1 MKCYYLVPYFIMV
14 IILPQKRYNI
24 IMNYKTIAKET
35 LEIEAQTLL
44 LASQKIGDE
53 FNEAIKTILECD
65 GKLIITGVG
74 KSGLIGAKM
83 AATFAS
89 TGTPSFFLH
98 PTEALHGDLGM
109 ISSNDVVIAIS
120 YSGES
125 EELSSI
131 LPHIR
136 RFGTPLIGMTRSKES
151 TLGKYSDLIIDVV
164 VEKEAC
170 PLDIAPT
177 SSTTLTLALGD
188 ALAVCLMKARNFQ
201 KSDFASFHPGG
212 ALGKQLFVK
221 VSNLMQTKN
230 LPIVSKDTKVK
241 EAILKI
247 SEGRLGTVL
256 VTDEDKKLIALVS
269 DGDIRRALL
278 QDDFSLEENV
288 LKYATMNPMSCED
301 ENMLASQALVLIEEK
316 KIQLL
321 VVTDKN
327 KKIRGVLHIHTLIE
341 KGIS

>member
-1 MKCYYLVPYFIMV
+1 
-14 IILPQKRYNI
+14 
-24 IMNYKTIAKET
+24 MNYKEIAQET
-35 LEIEAQTLL
+35 LNIEAQALL
-44 LASQKIGDE
+44 DSAKNINDSFD
-53 FNEAIKTILECD
+53 EAINIILSCK

-109 ISSNDVVIAIS
+109 ISKEDVVLAIS

-131 LPHIR
+131 LPHIK
-136 RFGTPLIGMTRSKES
+136 RFKTPLIGMTRDKNS
-151 TLGKYSDLIIDVV
+151 TLGQHSDVIIDVIV
-164 VEKEAC
+164 QKEAC

-188 ALAVCLMKARNFQ
+188 ALAVCLMKARDFK

-212 ALGKQLFVK
+212 ALGKQLFIK
-221 VSNLMQTKN
+221 VSNLMQSQN
-230 LPIVSKDTKVK
+230 LPIISKDAKVK
-241 EAILKI
+241 EAILAI

-256 VTDEDKKLIALVS
+256 IADEHNKLLALVS

-278 QDDFSLEENV
+278 KDNFSLEQNV
-288 LKYATMNPMSCED
+288 LEYATLNPMTCQD

-321 VVTDKN
+321 VITDKN
-327 KKIRGVLHIHTLIE
+327 KKIKGVLHIHTLIE

>member
-1 MKCYYLVPYFIMV
+1 
-14 IILPQKRYNI
+14 
-24 IMNYKTIAKET
+24 MNYKTIAQET
-35 LEIEAQTLL
+35 LNIEAKTL
-44 LASQKIGDE
+44 
-53 FNEAIKTILECD
+53 FNAAKLIDDVFEKAVDVILKCK
-65 GKLIITGVG
+65 GKLVITGVG

-109 ISSNDVVIAIS
+109 IGEGDVVIGIS

-131 LPHIR
+131 LPHIK
-136 RFGTPLIGMTRSKES
+136 RFNVPLIGMTRDENS
-151 TLGKYSDLIIDVV
+151 TLGSFSDMVIKINVQ
-164 VEKEAC
+164 KEAC
-170 PLDIAPT
+170 PIDTAPT

-188 ALAVCLMKARNFQ
+188 ALAVCLMKARDFK

-212 ALGKQLFVK
+212 ALGKKLFVK
-221 VSNLMQTKN
+221 VSNLMQTQN
-230 LPIVSKDTKVK
+230 LPLISKDANLKD
-241 EAILKI
+241 AILSI
-247 SEGRLGTVL
+247 SEGRLGTTL
-256 VTDEDKKLIALVS
+256 IIGEDEKLLGLLS
-269 DGDIRRALL
+269 DGDVRRALL
-278 QDDFSLEENV
+278 SEEFSLEDNV
-288 LKYATMNPMSCED
+288 LKYATLNPMTCED
-301 ENMLASQALVLIEEK
+301 EDILASDALVLIEEK

-327 KKIRGVLHIHTLIE
+327 KNIKGVLHIHTLIE

>member
-1 MKCYYLVPYFIMV
+1 
-14 IILPQKRYNI
+14 
-24 IMNYKTIAKET
+24 MNYKKIAQET
-35 LEIEAQTLL
+35 LNIEAQTLL
-44 LASQKIGDE
+44 
-53 FNEAIKTILECD
+53 EAARNIDDVFEKAVEVILNCK
-65 GKLIITGVG
+65 GKLVVTGVG

-109 ISSNDVVIAIS
+109 VGKDDVVIAIS

-125 EELSSI
+125 EELGAI
-131 LPHIR
+131 LPHVK
-136 RFGTPLIGMTRSKES
+136 RFEVPLIGMTKDVNS
-151 TLGKYSDLIIDVV
+151 TLGKYSDMVIKVEI
-164 VEKEAC
+164 EKEAC

-188 ALAVCLMKARNFQ
+188 ALAVCLMKARDF
-201 KSDFASFHPGG
+201 KKTDFASFHPGG

-221 VSNLMQTKN
+221 VSNLMQTEKV
-230 LPIVSKDTKVK
+230 PTVSQDTKVK
-241 EAILKI
+241 DAIIKI

-256 VTDEDKKLIALVS
+256 VTDTKDRLVALVS

-278 QDDFSLEENV
+278 QEDFSLEENV
-288 LKYATMNPMSCED
+288 LKYATMHPMTLED
-301 ENMLASQALVLIEEK
+301 ENMLASDALVLIEEK

-321 VVTDKN
+321 VITDKN
-327 KKIRGVLHIHTLIE
+327 KQIKGVLHIHTLIE

>member
-1 MKCYYLVPYFIMV
+1 
-14 IILPQKRYNI
+14 
-24 IMNYKTIAKET
+24 MNYRQIAQET
-35 LEIEAQTLL
+35 LKIEAQTLL
-44 LASQKIGDE
+44 DSAQNIDDVFDKAVEIILA
-53 FNEAIKTILECD
+53 CR
-65 GKLIITGVG
+65 GKLIVTGVG

-109 ISSNDVVIAIS
+109 IGRDDVVLAIS

-131 LPHIR
+131 LPHIK
-136 RFGTPLIGMTRSKES
+136 RFDTPLIGMTRDRNS
-151 TLGKYSDLIIDVV
+151 TLGKYSDLVIDVV

-170 PLDIAPT
+170 PLNIAPT

-188 ALAVCLMKARNFQ
+188 ALAVCLMRAKNFK

-212 ALGKQLFVK
+212 SLGKQLFVK
-221 VSNLMQTKN
+221 VKDLMRTKD
-230 LPIVSKDTKVK
+230 LPLISADTKLK
-241 EAILKI
+241 DAIVKI

-256 VTDEDKKLIALVS
+256 VTDEQNRLLALVS
-269 DGDIRRALL
+269 DGDIRRALMGEN
-278 QDDFSLEENV
+278 FSLEDSV
-288 LKYATMNPMSCED
+288 LKYATLSPKTIED
-301 ENMLASQALVLIEEK
+301 ENILASEALVLIEEM

-321 VVTDKN
+321 VVTDKQ
-327 KKIRGVLHIHTLIE
+327 KRVHGVLHIHTLIE

>member
-1 MKCYYLVPYFIMV
+1 
-14 IILPQKRYNI
+14 
-24 IMNYKTIAKET
+24 MNYKQIAQET
-35 LEIEAQTLL
+35 LKIEAQTLL
-44 LASQKIGDE
+44 DSA
-53 FNEAIKTILECD
+53 EAIDDVFDKAVELILTCK
-65 GKLIITGVG
+65 GKLVVTGVG

-109 ISSNDVVIAIS
+109 ISKNDTVIAIS

-125 EELSSI
+125 EELGAI
-131 LPHIR
+131 LPHVK
-136 RFGTPLIGMTRSKES
+136 RFDVPLIGMTRDRNS
-151 TLGKYSDLIIDVV
+151 TLGRYSDLVIDVKV
-164 VEKEAC
+164 KKEAC

-188 ALAVCLMKARNFQ
+188 ALAVCLMRARDFK

-221 VSNLMQTKN
+221 VSDLMKWDN
-230 LPIVSKDTKVK
+230 LPIVSQDTKVK
-241 EAILKI
+241 DAILKI

-256 VTDEDKKLIALVS
+256 VADEAGKLIALMS
-269 DGDIRRALL
+269 DGDIRRALML
-278 QDDFSLEENV
+278 DDFSLEDNI
-288 LKYATMNPMSCED
+288 LKYATLQPKTVDD
-301 ENMLASQALVLIEEK
+301 ENILASDALQMIEEM

-321 VVTDKN
+321 VVTDKE
-327 KKIRGVLHIHTLIE
+327 KKIKGVLHIHTLIE

>member
-1 MKCYYLVPYFIMV
+1 
-14 IILPQKRYNI
+14 
-24 IMNYKTIAKET
+24 MNYKQIAQET
-35 LEIEAQTLL
+35 LNIEADTLL
-44 LASQKIGDE
+44 QSAKNIDDVFDKAVKI
-53 FNEAIKTILECD
+53 ILQCE
-65 GKLIITGVG
+65 GKLIVTGVG

-109 ISSNDVVIAIS
+109 IGKDDVVIAIS

-131 LPHIR
+131 LPHIK
-136 RFGTPLIGMTRSKES
+136 RFDIPLIGMTRSKSS
-151 TLGKYSDLIIDVV
+151 TLGSYSDLVIDVV
-164 VEKEAC
+164 VKKEAC

-188 ALAVCLMKARNFQ
+188 ALAVCLMKARDFK

-221 VSNLMQTKN
+221 VSDLMRSED
-230 LPIVSKDTKVK
+230 LPIIKKDTKVK
-241 EAILKI
+241 DAIVKI

-256 VTDEDKKLIALVS
+256 VTDDNNSLTALVS

-278 QDDFSLEENV
+278 SEDFSLEDDV
-288 LKYATMNPMSCED
+288 LKYATKNPRTIDD
-301 ENMLASQALVLIEEK
+301 ESMLASEALIIIEEM

-321 VVTDKN
+321 VVTDRD
-327 KKIRGVLHIHTLIE
+327 KKVKGVLHIHTLIE

>member
-1 MKCYYLVPYFIMV
+1 
-14 IILPQKRYNI
+14 
-24 IMNYKTIAKET
+24 MNYKEIAQET
-35 LEIEAQTLL
+35 LNIEANTLL
-44 LASQKIGDE
+44 KAAKNIDDVFDKAVE
-53 FNEAIKTILECD
+53 IILNCT
-65 GKLIITGVG
+65 GKLVVTGVG

-109 ISSNDVVIAIS
+109 ISKNDVVIAIS

-136 RFGTPLIGMTRSKES
+136 RFETPLIGMTRNKKS
-151 TLGKYSDLIIDVV
+151 TLGQYSDLVIDVIV
-164 VEKEAC
+164 DKEAC

-188 ALAVCLMKARNFQ
+188 ALAVCLMKARDFK

-230 LPIVSKDTKVK
+230 IPVVNQSTKVK
-241 EAILKI
+241 DAILEI
-247 SEGRLGTVL
+247 SQGRLGTVL
-256 VTDEDKKLIALVS
+256 VTDEDDKLIALVS

-278 QDDFSLEENV
+278 ESDFSLEENV
-288 LKYATMNPMSCED
+288 LKYATMNPMTCED
-301 ENMLASQALVLIEEK
+301 EDMLASEALILIEEK

-321 VVTDKN
+321 VITDKN
-327 KKIRGVLHIHTLIE
+327 KKIKGVLHIHTLIE

>member
-1 MKCYYLVPYFIMV
+1 
-14 IILPQKRYNI
+14 
-24 IMNYKTIAKET
+24 MNYKTIAQET
-35 LEIEAQTLL
+35 LNIEAQTLQN
-44 LASQKIGDE
+44 ASKLIDDVFE
-53 FNEAIKTILECD
+53 KAVEVILECK

-109 ISSNDVVIAIS
+109 IGKDDVVIGIS

-131 LPHIR
+131 LPHIK
-136 RFGTPLIGMTRSKES
+136 RFGAPLIGMTKDRNS
-151 TLGKYSDLIIDVV
+151 TLGSYSDMIIELNVT
-164 VEKEAC
+164 KEAC
-170 PLDIAPT
+170 PIETAPT

-188 ALAVCLMKARNFQ
+188 ALAVCLMRARDFK

-212 ALGKQLFVK
+212 ALGKKLFVK
-221 VSNLMQTKN
+221 VSNLMQSQN
-230 LPIVSKDTKVK
+230 LPIIFKDTKVK

-256 VTDEDKKLIALVS
+256 IVDENEKLVALLS

-278 QDDFSLEENV
+278 SEEFSLEDDV
-288 LKYATMNPMSCED
+288 LKYATLNPMTSED
-301 ENMLASQALVLIEEK
+301 ADMLASDALVLIEEK

-321 VVTDKN
+321 VITDKE
-327 KKIRGVLHIHTLIE
+327 KKIQGVLHIHTLIE

>member
-1 MKCYYLVPYFIMV
+1 
-14 IILPQKRYNI
+14 
-24 IMNYKTIAKET
+24 MNYKEIAQET
-35 LEIEAQTLL
+35 LNIEAQTLL
-44 LASQKIGDE
+44 QASKNVTDVFDKAVEIILACE
-53 FNEAIKTILECD
+53 
-65 GKLIITGVG
+65 GKLVVTGVG
-74 KSGLIGAKM
+74 KSGLIGAKL

-131 LPHIR
+131 LPHIK
-136 RFGTPLIGMTRSKES
+136 RFGTPLIGMTRDEKS
-151 TLGKYSDLIIDVV
+151 TLGQHSDLVIDVV

-188 ALAVCLMKARNFQ
+188 ALAVCLMRARDFK

-221 VSNLMQTKN
+221 VSNLMQSEN
-230 LPIVSKDTKVK
+230 LPIVDKNTKVK
-241 EAILKI
+241 DAILKI

-256 VTDEDKKLIALVS
+256 VTDEDKKLVALVS

-278 QDDFSLEENV
+278 AENFSLEDEV
-288 LKYATMNPMSCED
+288 LKYATIDPMTCED
-301 ENMLASQALVLIEEK
+301 ENMLASEALILIEEK

-321 VVTDKN
+321 VITDKN
-327 KKIRGVLHIHTLIE
+327 KNIKGVLHIHTLIE

>member
-1 MKCYYLVPYFIMV
+1 
-14 IILPQKRYNI
+14 
-24 IMNYKTIAKET
+24 MNYKTIAQET
-35 LEIEAQTLL
+35 LNIEAQTLL
-44 LASQKIGDE
+44 NAATLIDDVFEKAVDV
-53 FNEAIKTILECD
+53 ILNCK

-109 ISSNDVVIAIS
+109 IDKNDVVIGIS

-131 LPHIR
+131 LPHIK
-136 RFGTPLIGMTRSKES
+136 RFGAPLIGMTRDRKS
-151 TLGKYSDLIIDVV
+151 TLGSYSDMVIELNVQ
-164 VEKEAC
+164 KEAC
-170 PLDIAPT
+170 PIDTAPT

-212 ALGKQLFVK
+212 ALGKKLFVK
-221 VSNLMQTKN
+221 VSNLMRTRN
-230 LPIVSKDTKVK
+230 LPLIKKDTKVK
-241 EAILKI
+241 DAILTI
-247 SEGRLGTVL
+247 SEGRLGTAVI
-256 VTDEDKKLIALVS
+256 VDEDEKLVGLMS
-269 DGDIRRALL
+269 DGDVRRALL
-278 QDDFSLEENV
+278 SEKFSLEDEV
-288 LKYATMNPMSCED
+288 FKYATKNPMAID
-301 ENMLASQALVLIEEK
+301 NADMLASDALVLIEEK

-327 KKIRGVLHIHTLIE
+327 QKIQGVLHIHTLIE

>member
-1 MKCYYLVPYFIMV
+1 
-14 IILPQKRYNI
+14 
-24 IMNYKTIAKET
+24 MNYKQIAQDT
-35 LEIEAQTLL
+35 LRIEANTLL
-44 LASQKIGDE
+44 ESAKNIGDVFDKAVE
-53 FNEAIKTILECD
+53 IILSCK
-65 GKLIITGVG
+65 GKLIVTGVG

-109 ISSNDVVIAIS
+109 ISHNDVVIAIS

-131 LPHIR
+131 LPHVK
-136 RFGTPLIGMTRSKES
+136 RFDIPLIGMTKDKNS
-151 TLGKYSDLIIDVV
+151 TLGRYSDLVIDVV

-170 PLDIAPT
+170 PLNIAPT

-188 ALAVCLMKARNFQ
+188 ALAVCLMKAKNFK

-221 VSNLMQTKN
+221 VSDLMRVKD
-230 LPIVSKDTKVK
+230 LPLISADTKLK
-241 EAILKI
+241 DAIVKI

-256 VTDEDKKLIALVS
+256 VTDEQNRLLALVS

-278 QDDFSLEENV
+278 SKEFSLEDTV
-288 LKYATMNPMSCED
+288 LKYATLNPKTIED
-301 ENMLASQALVLIEEK
+301 ENILASEALVIIEEM

-321 VVTDKN
+321 VVTDKE
-327 KKIRGVLHIHTLIE
+327 KRVKGVLHIHTLIE

>member
-1 MKCYYLVPYFIMV
+1 
-14 IILPQKRYNI
+14 
-24 IMNYKTIAKET
+24 MNYKKIAQET
-35 LEIEAQTLL
+35 LNIEAETLIE
-44 LASQKIGDE
+44 ASKKLTDDFSKSVE
-53 FNEAIKTILECD
+53 TILKCQ
-65 GKLIITGVG
+65 GKLIVTGVG

-109 ISSNDVVIAIS
+109 VSSSDIVIAIS

-125 EELSSI
+125 EELGAI
-131 LPHIR
+131 LPHVK
-136 RFGTPLIGMTRSKES
+136 RFDVPLIGMTKNRDS
-151 TLGKYSDLIIDVV
+151 TLGKYSDFVIDISIT
-164 VEKEAC
+164 KEAC

-188 ALAVCLMKARNFQ
+188 ALAVSLMKARDFK

-221 VSNLMQTKN
+221 VSNLMQSDN
-230 LPIVSKDTKVK
+230 LPTVYKEAKVK
-241 EAILKI
+241 DAIIKI

-256 VTDEDKKLIALVS
+256 IVDKNNRLVALLS
-269 DGDIRRALL
+269 DGDIRRALMR
-278 QDDFSLEENV
+278 DEFSLNDDV
-288 LKYATMNPMSCED
+288 LKYATLNPMSISD
-301 ENMLASQALVLIEEK
+301 RDMLASDALVLIEDK

-321 VVTDKN
+321 VVVDKD
-327 KKIRGVLHIHTLIE
+327 KKIEGVLHIHTLIE

>member
-1 MKCYYLVPYFIMV
+1 MD
-14 IILPQKRYNI
+14 
-24 IMNYKTIAKET
+24 YKKIAKET
-35 LEIEAQTLL
+35 LQIEAQTLL
-44 LASQKIGDE
+44 RASEGITDDFNKAVEIILACK
-53 FNEAIKTILECD
+53 

-109 ISSNDVVIAIS
+109 ISKEDVVIAIS

-131 LPHIR
+131 LPHIK
-136 RFGTPLIGMTRSKES
+136 RFATPLIGMTKNASS
-151 TLGKYSDLIIDVV
+151 TLGRYSDVLVKID

-188 ALAVCLMKARNFQ
+188 ALAVSLMKARDFK

-212 ALGKQLFVK
+212 TLGKKLFVK
-221 VSNLMQTKN
+221 VSNLMRTES
-230 LPIVSKDTKVK
+230 LPIITQETKVK
-241 EAILKI
+241 DAIVKI
-247 SEGRLGTVL
+247 SEGRIGTVL
-256 VTDEDKKLIALVS
+256 IEDENQSLVALLS
-269 DGDIRRALL
+269 DGDIRRALMRE
-278 QDDFSLEENV
+278 DFSLEDSV
-288 LKYATMNPMSCED
+288 LKYATLAPLSIDD
-301 ENMLASQALVLIEEK
+301 ETMLASEALVLIEKK

-321 VVTDKN
+321 VITDKN
-327 KKIRGVLHIHTLIE
+327 KKIKGVLHIHTLIE

>member
-1 MKCYYLVPYFIMV
+1 
-14 IILPQKRYNI
+14 
-24 IMNYKTIAKET
+24 MNYKEIAQQT
-35 LEIEAQTLL
+35 LEIEAKTLL
-44 LASQKIGDE
+44 DGAKNIDGE
-53 FNEAIKTILECD
+53 FDKAVETILACR
-65 GKLIITGVG
+65 GKLVVTGVG

-109 ISSNDVVIAIS
+109 IGKDDVVIAIS

-125 EELSSI
+125 EELGAI
-131 LPHIR
+131 LPHVK
-136 RFGTPLIGMTRSKES
+136 RFNVPLIGMTKNALS
-151 TLGKYSDLIIDVV
+151 TLGRYSDLVIPVI

-188 ALAVCLMKARNFQ
+188 ALAVCLMRARNFK

-212 ALGKQLFVK
+212 ALGKKLFVK
-221 VSNLMQTKN
+221 VGDLMQKEN
-230 LPIVSKDTKVK
+230 LPFASIDTPIK
-241 EAILKI
+241 EAIVKI

-256 VTDEDKKLIALVS
+256 LVDDAQKLIGILS
-269 DGDIRRALL
+269 DGDVRRALMR
-278 QDDFSLEENV
+278 DDFSLEAPV
-288 LKYATMNPMSCED
+288 GKYATLNPFVID
-301 ENMLASQALVLIEEK
+301 DKAILASDALAMIEER
-316 KIQLL
+316 KIQLA
-321 VVTDKN
+321 VVTDKAA
-327 KKIRGVLHIHTLIE
+327 KVEGVLHIHTLVE